1 MLRIFILISCSFVAH
16 SLSVQ
21 LLSAQTS
28 STTTFGTP
36 GLVEMPSAYSA
47 PDAELSTTLSYFKGA
62 TRTTLTFQITPRLS
76 GSFRYAGIEG
86 IGSTGTL
93 WDRSFDLRY
102 RLVDEGRYRPAIA
115 IGLQDFIGT
124 GVYSGEYL
132 VASKQLTPALS
143 VTGGIGWGRYGS
155 FNGFANPLGGLNASF
170 NTRTSN
176 FTRTGGV
183 IESAKW
189 FRGDAAFFGGI
200 AWQATS
206 KLTLKAE
213 YSSDAYVQEVNSG
226 AFTRKSPYNFG
237 LDYQISKGIHLNA
250 SYLYGAQY
258 GLGVTIKLNP
268 KEPAINGGQGKAPQP
283 VRVRLPQNVN
293 DLGWTTIPNAQKN
306 LRKATQELLAKEGL
320 ALEAMA
326 VSSSTATLRLR
337 NERYLA
343 SAEAIGRTARILS
356 RVMPDSVETFKII
369 PIARGIPL
377 SQVTLKRSDLEVL
390 EHDGNGAALSYAAA
404 RIEDAAGSSKELI
417 FRDGLY
423 PKFTWGI
430 GPYIRSSYFD
440 PDQPIRLEVGLK
452 ANASYTIAPGF
463 VLSGSVSK
471 RAVGNIHTA
480 VRRSDSTIQRVRSD
494 GALYNAEGDPAIND
508 LTLAYHFRPGKNL
521 YGRITVGYL
530 ETMYGGLS
538 SEVLWKPVDSRLAL
552 GLEVNLLKQRAFDQL
567 FGFQDYQ
574 VATGHLTAYY
584 DMGRGFHGELS
595 VGRYLGGDYGGTL
608 KLERTFKNGWRVGAY
623 ATLTDVPFSDFG
635 EGSFDKGL
643 LFTVPLDHFVGTPT
657 GRTFNS
663 TIQPLTRDGGARVKV
678 DGRLYGTVRNHHDKA
693 LKDSWGRFWR

>member
-1 MLRIFILISCSFVAH
+1 MLRILVLTISGFAAH
-16 SLSVQ
+16 SLS
-21 LLSAQTS
+21 AQNV

-36 GLVEMPSAYSA
+36 GLVDMPSAQSA
-47 PDAELSTTLSYFKGA
+47 PDAELSTSLSYAKGA
-62 TRTTLTFQITPRLS
+62 TRTTLNFQITPRLS
-76 GSFRYAGIEG
+76 GSFRYSGIEG
-86 IGSTGTL
+86 IGSKGTL

-102 RLVDEGRYRPAIA
+102 RLVDEGKYRPAIA

-132 VASKQLTPALS
+132 VASKTLASTIT

-155 FNGFANPLGGLNASF
+155 HNGFANPLGGLSSGF
-170 NTRTSN
+170 NTRTTD
-176 FTRTGGV
+176 FTRTGGI

-200 AWQATS
+200 AWQATP

-226 AFTRKSPYNFG
+226 ALTRRSPYNFG
-237 LDYQISKGIHLNA
+237 LDYQIVKGIHLNA
-250 SYLYGAQY
+250 SYLYGTEF
-258 GLGVTIKLNP
+258 GLGFTVKLNP
-268 KEPAINGGQGKAPQP
+268 KEPAVIGGAGKAPQP
-283 VRVRLPQNVN
+283 VRVRLPDNIN
-293 DLGWTTIPNAQKN
+293 NLGWTTIPNAQKN
-306 LRKATQELLAKEGL
+306 LRKATQDLLAKEGL
-320 ALEAMA
+320 ALEAMSI
-326 VSSSTATLRLR
+326 SSSTVTLRLR

-343 SAEAIGRTARILS
+343 SAEAIGRTARILT

-377 SQVTLKRSDLEVL
+377 SEITLKRSDLEVL

-404 RIEDAAGSSKELI
+404 KITDAANSSKELI
-417 FRDGLY
+417 FREDLY

-440 PDQPIRLEVGLK
+440 PDSPIRAEVGVK
-452 ANASYTIAPGF
+452 ASASYTITPGL
-463 VLSGSVSK
+463 VLSGEISK

-480 VRRSDSTIQRVRSD
+480 TRRSDSTIRRVRSD
-494 GALYNAEGDPAIND
+494 GALYNQAGDPAIND
-508 LTLAYHFRPGKNL
+508 LTLSYHFRPGKNL
-521 YGRITVGYL
+521 YGRVTVGYL
-530 ETMYGGLS
+530 ETMYGGVSTEL
-538 SEVLWKPVDSRLAL
+538 LWKPVDSRLAI
-552 GLEVNLLKQRAFDQL
+552 GLEANLLRQRDFNQL

-574 VATGHLTAYY
+574 VATGHLTAYW
-584 DMGRGFHGELS
+584 DMGKGFHSQLS
-595 VGRYLGGDYGGTL
+595 VGRYLGGDLGGTL

-623 ATLTDVPFSDFG
+623 ATITDIPFSDFG

-643 LFTVPLDHFVGTPT
+643 LFTVPLDHFVGSPT
-657 GRTFNS
+657 GRTFDS
-663 TIQPLTRDGGARVKV
+663 IIQPLSRDGGARVNV
-678 DGRLYGTVRNHHDKA
+678 DGRLYGTVQNHHDKA